1 MIPSRMAS
9 RKVSAKPGSLRHSLF
24 CLRDSFSK
32 SHCFT
37 WTFPWAEF
45 VEGPRDGKWVRASFP
60 VRLKGNRKSSELWK
74 MAVMEEKRWSEGRIF
89 RKLLVR
95 VLYQLRRLINTDWL
109 DLVSHFH
116 HTPRQS
122 SRLTLSRERRN
133 VCCRQQPRVG
143 SSLDSMKRTSLH
155 PCNFVSF
162 TVYSLSHTEIC
173 VTLVLQ
179 VTVCHSSVLTHKA
192 LTTSLRVLCALVP
205 CH

>member
-9 RKVSAKPGSLRHSLF
+9 RKVSAKPGSLRQSLF

-60 VRLKGNRKSSELWK
+60 VKLKGSRKSSELWK
-74 MAVMEEKRWSEGRIF
+74 TAVMVEKRRSEGRIF

-95 VLYQLRRLINTDWL
+95 VHYQLRRLINTDWL
-109 DLVSHFH
+109 DLVSHLH

-122 SRLTLSRERRN
+122 SRLWGERRN
-133 VCCRQQPRVG
+133 ACVLSPATTGGKVSQ
-143 SSLDSMKRTSLH
+143 LH
-155 PCNFVSF
+155 EEDKF
-162 TVYSLSHTEIC
+162 TTLQFCFLHSTFTITYRDLLYS
-173 VTLVLQ
+173 VVLQ
-179 VTVCHSSVLTHKA
+179 VTVCHS
-192 LTTSLRVLCALVP
+192 LC
-205 CH
+205 